1 MKEEYFTDMKELYER
16 LLPALRSKKDQMN
29 REGYLFATELNIWK
43 VLYKTKWKL
52 ASKLTL
58 ADMVDDILNT
68 NSLNIYKHIRKEQ

>member
-1 MKEEYFTDMKELYER
+1 MKEEYFTNMKELYDR
-16 LLPALRSKKDQMN
+16 LLPALRSKKEQMN
-29 REGYLFATELNIWK
+29 REGYLFATELNIWET
-43 VLYKTKWKL
+43 LYKTKWKL